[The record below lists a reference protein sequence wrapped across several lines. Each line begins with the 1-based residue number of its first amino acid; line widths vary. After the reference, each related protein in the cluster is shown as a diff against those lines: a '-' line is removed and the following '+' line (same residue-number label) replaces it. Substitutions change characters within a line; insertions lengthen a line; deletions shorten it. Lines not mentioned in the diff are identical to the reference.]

1 MRQFIFT
8 EAEKEPVKNMT
19 EKEHAAWWR
28 DLKAK
33 GDPRTLPSKCIG
45 VVEEIDPRYPHTE
58 ARLVGATKSFLDD
71 IDRQVSNERL

>member
-19 EKEHAAWWR
+19 EKEHAARWR

-33 GDPRTLPSKCIG
+33 GDPRTYVHYRVRKCIG
-45 VVEEIDPRYPHTE
+45 VDTE
-58 ARLVGATKSFLDD
+58 GRLVRT
-71 IDRQVSNERL
+71 

>member
-1 MRQFIFT
+1 MIMRQFIFT

-33 GDPRTLPSKCIG
+33 GDLRTYVRTYIRTQPSTYVSVLPLTLKADS
-45 VVEEIDPRYPHTE
+45 
-58 ARLVGATKSFLDD
+58 
-71 IDRQVSNERL
+71 

>member
-33 GDPRTLPSKCIG
+33 GDLRTY
-45 VVEEIDPRYPHTE
+45 VHYP
-58 ARLVGATKSFLDD
+58 
-71 IDRQVSNERL
+71 VSVLALTLKADS